1 MSAAA
6 YDAVD
11 RRALRSVAVQF
22 FANGAVYATWIP
34 RLPDIRERVDI
45 SIGALGLVL
54 TLGSVASLVGSLLT
68 GRVIARFGSRRVMI
82 YGAASSIAFLPV
94 IGFSTG
100 PVLLVAAL
108 FGLLFF
114 DVFIDVAMN
123 VQGSA
128 LSARRHTPVM
138 NRLHGFWSLGT
149 VTGGVVTVL
158 TLRAGVS
165 TPVHLTIVAVLL
177 VAALAFVAPGLLRRD
192 EAPELEEAA
201 ATSSRPLRRALSTAS
216 LLLAVGGA
224 TAMMLEVT
232 NGDWASFRLG
242 EDLDARP
249 SLAGLAFLAFT
260 SGMTIGRL
268 GGDWVQVRVGPT
280 DLFRLAA
287 LVAGS
292 GSLIATLVPNV
303 AVSIAGFL
311 VAGLGDVGAVPAAL
325 RPCGALA
332 GTAGIG
338 VRVDADRSAR
348 RRTADAAGGRRV
360 GRHRGTRRRP
370 GHGDRH
376 RAGGRRGVPHHAA
389 DSVAAVVTYTD
400 VPGTQCT
407 WVRVGRRRGRTGGG
421 ATTRSR
427 RRRRSGWLGRVRPWR
442 PSRSDRRACPSGP
455 PG

>member
-1 MSAAA
+1 
-6 YDAVD
+6 
-11 RRALRSVAVQF
+11 
-22 FANGAVYATWIP
+22 
-34 RLPDIRERVDI
+34 
-45 SIGALGLVL
+45 
-54 TLGSVASLVGSLLT
+54 
-68 GRVIARFGSRRVMI
+68 MI
-82 YGAASSIAFLPV
+82 YGAASSIAFLPL

-100 PVLLVAAL
+100 PVLLVAGL

-165 TPVHLTIVAVLL
+165 TPVHLTVVAVLL

-201 ATSSRPLRRALSTAS
+201 ANTTRPLRRAFSTAS

-287 LVAGS
+287 LIAGS
-292 GSLIATLVPNV
+292 GSLIAALVPNI
-303 AVSIAGFL
+303 ALSIAGFL
-311 VAGLGDVGAVPAAL
+311 IAGLGTSVLFPQLYDRAARSPGPPGSGFASMLIGQRGAGLLTPLVVGALADTEALGVGQAMAIVTVPAA
-325 RPCGALA
+325 
-332 GTAGIG
+332 
-338 VRVDADRSAR
+338 
-348 RRTADAAGGRRV
+348 AAV
-360 GRHRGTRRRP
+360 FLTTLVPATRP
-370 GHGDRH
+370 G
-376 RAGGRRGVPHHAA
+376 
-389 DSVAAVVTYTD
+389 
-400 VPGTQCT
+400 
-407 WVRVGRRRGRTGGG
+407 
-421 ATTRSR
+421 
-427 RRRRSGWLGRVRPWR
+427 
-442 PSRSDRRACPSGP
+442 
-455 PG
+455 

>member
-1 MSAAA
+1 VSADGADT
-6 YDAVD
+6 DAVD

-45 SIGALGLVL
+45 SIGTLGLVL
-54 TLGSVASLVGSLLT
+54 TLGSVASLVASLST

-82 YGAASSIAFLPV
+82 YGAACSIAFLPV
-94 IGFSTG
+94 IGFATG

-128 LSARRHTPVM
+128 LSARRDMPVM

-177 VAALAFVAPGLLRRD
+177 VVALAFVAPGLLRRD
-192 EAPELEEAA
+192 EAPELAEAA
-201 ATSSRPLRRALSTAS
+201 AVAGAPPLRRALASAS

-224 TAMMLEVT
+224 MAMTIEVT

-242 EDLDARP
+242 EDLGAQP
-249 SLAGLAFLAFT
+249 SLAGLAFLMFT

-268 GGDWVQVRVGPT
+268 GGDWIQVRVGPT
-280 DLFRLAA
+280 NLFRLSA
-287 LVAGS
+287 LIAGAGS
-292 GSLIATLVPNV
+292 LQATLVPNV
-303 AVSIAGFL
+303 AVSILGFL
-311 VAGLGDVGAVPAAL
+311 IAGLGTSVLFPQLYDRAARSPGPPGSGFASMLIGQRGAGLLAPLVVGWLADSDALDVGQAMAIVAIP
-325 RPCGALA
+325 
-332 GTAGIG
+332 
-338 VRVDADRSAR
+338 
-348 RRTADAAGGRRV
+348 
-360 GRHRGTRRRP
+360 
-370 GHGDRH
+370 
-376 RAGGRRGVPHHAA
+376 
-389 DSVAAVVTYTD
+389 AAVVVFLSTLTRAD
-400 VPGTQCT
+400 HRPG
-407 WVRVGRRRGRTGGG
+407 
-421 ATTRSR
+421 
-427 RRRRSGWLGRVRPWR
+427 
-442 PSRSDRRACPSGP
+442 
-455 PG
+455 

>member
-1 MSAAA
+1 MSTVAT
-6 YDAVD
+6 DAVD

-22 FANGAVYATWIP
+22 FANGTVYATVIP

-82 YGAASSIAFLPV
+82 YGAACSIAFVPV
-94 IGFSTG
+94 IGFTTG
-100 PVLLVAAL
+100 PVLLVVAL

-192 EAPELEEAA
+192 EAPELDEAA
-201 ATSSRPLRRALSTAS
+201 ATSSRPLRRALGSAS
-216 LLLAVGGA
+216 VLLAVGGA
-224 TAMMLEVT
+224 MAMMLEVT

-242 EDLDARP
+242 EDLGARP

-268 GGDWVQVRVGPT
+268 SGDWVQVLVGPA

-287 LVAGS
+287 LIAGS
-292 GSLIATLVPNV
+292 GSMVAALVPNV
-303 AVSIAGFL
+303 AGSIVGFL
-311 VAGLGDVGAVPAAL
+311 VAGLGTSVLFPQLYDRAARSPGPPGSGFAAMLIGQRGAGLLTPLVV
-325 RPCGALA
+325 GALA
-332 GTAGIG
+332 DTEALE
-338 VRVDADRSAR
+338 
-348 RRTADAAGGRRV
+348 V
-360 GRHRGTRRRP
+360 GQAMAIVTLP
-370 GHGDRH
+370 
-376 RAGGRRGVPHHAA
+376 
-389 DSVAAVVTYTD
+389 AAVVVFLTTL
-400 VPGTQCT
+400 VPT
-407 WVRVGRRRGRTGGG
+407 
-421 ATTRSR
+421 ARST
-427 RRRRSGWLGRVRPWR
+427 
-442 PSRSDRRACPSGP
+442 
-455 PG
+455 

>member
-1 MSAAA
+1 VSATTS
-6 YDAVD
+6 DAVD

-22 FANGAVYATWIP
+22 FANGTVYATVIP
-34 RLPDIRERVDI
+34 RLPDIRDRVDI

-54 TLGSVASLVGSLLT
+54 TLGSVASLVGSVLT

-82 YGAASSIAFLPV
+82 YGASCSIAFLPL

-100 PVLLVAAL
+100 PVLLVVAL

-138 NRLHGFWSLGT
+138 NRLHGLWSLGT
-149 VTGGVVTVL
+149 VSGGVVTVL

-177 VAALAFVAPGLLRRD
+177 VVALAFVAPGLLRRD

-201 ATSSRPLRRALSTAS
+201 ASTARPVRRALGTAS

-224 TAMMLEVT
+224 MAMMLEVT

-242 EDLDARP
+242 EDLDARA

-268 GGDWVQVRVGPT
+268 GGDWLQVRVGPT
-280 DLFRLAA
+280 NLLRLAA
-287 LVAGS
+287 VIAGS
-292 GSLIATLVPNV
+292 GSLIATMVPNV

-311 VAGLGDVGAVPAAL
+311 VAGLGTSVLFPQLYDRAARSPGPPGSGFASMLIGQRGAGLLTPLVVGALADTEVLDVGQAMAIVTVPAAVVVFL
-325 RPCGALA
+325 TTLTDP
-332 GTAGIG
+332 
-338 VRVDADRSAR
+338 S
-348 RRTADAAGGRRV
+348 
-360 GRHRGTRRRP
+360 
-370 GHGDRH
+370 H
-376 RAGGRRGVPHHAA
+376 RA
-389 DSVAAVVTYTD
+389 
-400 VPGTQCT
+400 
-407 WVRVGRRRGRTGGG
+407 
-421 ATTRSR
+421 
-427 RRRRSGWLGRVRPWR
+427 
-442 PSRSDRRACPSGP
+442 
-455 PG
+455 